1 MLHSVPMTHIT
12 TLKRFKEIILEQ
24 LGKNVVCFSL
34 EFDVGYIVGS
44 SKICFSQSDDVKT
57 ELGKIKKK
65 GYNLW
70 CEGLDVTQKR
80 PLPVS
85 ECGGN
90 SIVVVD
96 DSDSEEY
103 TCKPPAKKEKRS
115 AFEERKHILF
125 KPLPRPCRINMVAH
139 SIWYSTNCGL
149 RHYIANNMLVGMSL
163 LKDGPGVMVND

>member
-1 MLHSVPMTHIT
+1 MSKEVDSGVDFTIRVINPKYKREAKTYVLHSVPMTHIT

-103 TCKPPAKKEKRS
+103 TCKPPAKHGIE
-115 AFEERKHILF
+115 LQ
-125 KPLPRPCRINMVAH
+125 
-139 SIWYSTNCGL
+139 
-149 RHYIANNMLVGMSL
+149 
-163 LKDGPGVMVND
+163 